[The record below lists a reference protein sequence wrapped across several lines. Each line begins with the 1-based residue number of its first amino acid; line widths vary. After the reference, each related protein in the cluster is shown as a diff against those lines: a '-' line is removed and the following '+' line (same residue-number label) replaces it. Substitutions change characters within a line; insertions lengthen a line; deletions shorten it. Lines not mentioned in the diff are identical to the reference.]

1 MDWLTWAVLLL
12 IAGLGSVVVVQ
23 LFGVGGT
30 KTRKMWTW
38 IGVGLIVAGGLPALG
53 LTDYGF
59 SQINNQIPLGGSTL
73 AVGDD
78 GTDPGTPSNLV
89 NTGKTTLCAVEDT
102 TVTLSGE
109 DFYTSVGTG
118 GTHRYKVGNNIAS
131 TVSNAGTFTASPGD
145 VLNVLWMNGSETSS
159 SYFSASKSY
168 TVPCIGTFPVTE
180 KLYRNGTVT
189 IEVYNEEGNLIATT
203 VENETVS
210 AGDVVTLSAKLK
222 GAYQRAS
229 PYGGVLIAE
238 YGIPVLDDVIID
250 FGFPTKVATPSY
262 YTLTNGS
269 QTSKT
274 YDVPPIFGTESLSG
288 QITIDVDD
296 TRDPTAVQVDV
307 INLTYRAKDYFINQ
321 KTGGSYDGPGVED
334 EESTALSKPAVVY
347 AVQLD

>member
-1 MDWLTWAVLLL
+1 MDYGNLVLW
-12 IAGLGSVVVVQ
+12 IAGILVAIAVGSLV
-23 LFGVGGT
+23 FGSS
-30 KTRKMWTW
+30 KKSIKIAKWTGV
-38 IGVGLIVAGGLPALG
+38 IGAVGLLTLVPFVATNLPFL
-53 LTDYGF
+53 
-59 SQINNQIPLGGSTL
+59 SNQINFGGSTL
-73 AVGDD
+73 AVGDA
-78 GTDPGTPSNLV
+78 GTEDAGTPSNLV

-210 AGDVVTLSAKLK
+210 AGDVVTLSMKLK

-238 YGIPVLDDVIID
+238 YGIPVLDDVIVD
-250 FGFPTKVATPSY
+250 FGFPTKVATPSF

-321 KTGGSYDGPGVED
+321 KTGGSYDGPAVED
-334 EESTALSKPAVVY
+334 EESTALSKPAVAY

>member
-1 MDWLTWAVLLL
+1 MDYGNLIVWA
-12 IAGLGSVVVVQ
+12 SVVALAVAFG
-23 LFGVGGT
+23 LFFFSRS
-30 KTRKMWTW
+30 KTSITRGKW
-38 IGVGLIVAGGLPALG
+38 IGVIGAVGLLTLVPFVATNLPFL
-53 LTDYGF
+53 
-59 SQINNQIPLGGSTL
+59 SNQINFGGSSL
-73 AVGDD
+73 AVGDSA
-78 GTDPGTPSNLV
+78 TEEAGTPSNLV

-180 KLYRNGTVT
+180 KFYRNGTVT

-210 AGDVVTLSAKLK
+210 SGDVVTLSAKLK

-334 EESTALSKPAVVY
+334 EESTALSKPAVAY